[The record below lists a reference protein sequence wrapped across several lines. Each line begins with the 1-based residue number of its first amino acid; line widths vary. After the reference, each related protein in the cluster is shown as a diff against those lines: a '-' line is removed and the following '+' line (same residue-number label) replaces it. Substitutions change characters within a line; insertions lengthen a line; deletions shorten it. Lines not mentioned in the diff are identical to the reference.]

1 MKQKRKK
8 SKIAHF
14 FSILND
20 FVVVVVV
27 VGLQV
32 IK

>member
-27 VGLQV
+27 GLQV